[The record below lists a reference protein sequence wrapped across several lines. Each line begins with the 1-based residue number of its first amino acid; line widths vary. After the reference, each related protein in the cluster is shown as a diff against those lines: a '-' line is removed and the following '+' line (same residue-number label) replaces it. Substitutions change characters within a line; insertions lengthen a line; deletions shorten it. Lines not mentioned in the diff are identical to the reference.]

1 MPLGDSDGSAFQP
14 TYNAIG
20 EPESDPWFAPST
32 ADSFGYLISL
42 IFMYLSLAWYFGQV
56 VGAKMS
62 FFFIF
67 DATYWG
73 FRSPT
78 TGFVPG
84 DTLAQVQSESRR
96 DMTLRT
102 HKMSKAYDGNTALRE
117 LSLELKQGKV
127 LGLLGHNG
135 AGKSTAIGCMTGV
148 HNPTH
153 GEGKFL
159 NRCVFEP
166 ANTHQACYLNTYT
179 NFFTFFFFIHDFLI
193 FDNFIF
199 DIIVF
204 LSLYQLLFLVIP

>member
-1 MPLGDSDGSAFQP
+1 MGDSDGLAFQP

-179 NFFTFFFFIHDFLI
+179 NFYTFFFFILVFSFVILI
-193 FDNFIF
+193 FIHSSFSFMI
-199 DIIVF
+199 
-204 LSLYQLLFLVIP
+204 S